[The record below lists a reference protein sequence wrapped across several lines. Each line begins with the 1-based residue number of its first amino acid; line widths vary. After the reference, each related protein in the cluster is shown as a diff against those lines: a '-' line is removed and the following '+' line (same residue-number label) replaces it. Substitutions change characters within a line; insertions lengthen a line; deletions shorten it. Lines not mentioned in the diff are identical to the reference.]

1 MSEKKSCFVVTPI
14 GDENTAIRRHIDGI
28 IDQAIIPAI
37 GDEFEIKVAHRE
49 YEIGSINDRVIQN
62 VYDSDLVV
70 ANLTGLNPN
79 VMFEIA
85 IRYSFGKPA
94 IVIAEKGTKLPF
106 DIVDENTIFY
116 INDPAGAAELKDN
129 IKRFVQRIDWTKCEY
144 GPVFSAIKNAAVI
157 NHIESG
163 ISDTDNKN
171 AFSFLVEKISDLEAE
186 IKGMKADEYTKKY
199 IYNKTKLDIISGE
212 MDSMID
218 ALERKSGK
226 VSKEALKIATEKYI
240 LDYCDRF
247 EIEDINIMKGILRIL
262 MEKRDSI
269 SNESKEL
276 ILEVI
281 SDL

>member
-28 IDQAIIPAI
+28 IDQAIVPAI

-49 YEIGSINDRVIQN
+49 YEIGSINDRVIQSVCN
-62 VYDSDLVV
+62 SDLVI

-116 INDPAGAAELKDN
+116 INDPAGAAELKEN
-129 IKRFVQRIDWTKCEY
+129 IKRFVKKIDWTKCEY

-163 ISDTDNKN
+163 ISDKDNKN
-171 AFSFLVEKISDLEAE
+171 AFSFLVEKMSDLEAE
-186 IKGMKADEYTKKY
+186 IKGMKADEYAKKY

-212 MDSMID
+212 MDSMIN

-226 VSKEALKIATEKYI
+226 VPKEVLKMATEKYI
-240 LDYCDRF
+240 RNYCDRF
-247 EIEDINIMKGILRIL
+247 EIEDINIMKGLLKIL

-276 ILEVI
+276 VFEVI

>member
-1 MSEKKSCFVVTPI
+1 MSEKKSCFVITPI

-37 GDEFEIKVAHRE
+37 GDEFEIKVSHRE

-116 INDPAGAAELKDN
+116 INDPAGAAELKEN
-129 IKRFVQRIDWTKCEY
+129 IKKFVQKIDWSKCEY
-144 GPVFSAIKNAAVI
+144 GPVFAAIKNAAVI

-163 ISDTDNKN
+163 ISDNDNKN
-171 AFSFLVEKISDLEAE
+171 AFSFLAEKMSDLEAE
-186 IKGMKADEYTKKY
+186 IRELKVNKYNNEWGEKPIISSLNFFQQLKNSADHLSREDLEIALKKY
-199 IYNKTKLDIISGE
+199 LYDASRNTNIDIYNLQRDLINMTVNDQTMPNRLKKNILDI
-212 MDSMID
+212 
-218 ALERKSGK
+218 
-226 VSKEALKIATEKYI
+226 LK
-240 LDYCDRF
+240 
-247 EIEDINIMKGILRIL
+247 G
-262 MEKRDSI
+262 
-269 SNESKEL
+269 
-276 ILEVI
+276 VI
-281 SDL
+281 I

>member
-14 GDENTAIRRHIDGI
+14 GDENTAIRRHIGGI

-37 GDEFEIKVAHRE
+37 GGEFEIKVAHRE

-116 INDPAGAAELKDN
+116 INDPTGAAELKEN
-129 IKRFVQRIDWTKCEY
+129 VKKFVEKIDWTKCEY
-144 GPVFSAIKNAAVI
+144 GPVFSAIKNIAVI
-157 NHIESG
+157 NNIETG
-163 ISDTDNKN
+163 IQDKDSRN
-171 AFSFLVEKISDLEAE
+171 AFSFIAKKIDDLEKE
-186 IKGMKADEYTKKY
+186 IRKNYEFRRSIDRHSPVLLSDYKVYDDFSDYFKDYLM
-199 IYNKTKLDIISGE
+199 NKD
-212 MDSMID
+212 
-218 ALERKSGK
+218 
-226 VSKEALKIATEKYI
+226 
-240 LDYCDRF
+240 
-247 EIEDINIMKGILRIL
+247 
-262 MEKRDSI
+262 
-269 SNESKEL
+269 
-276 ILEVI
+276 ILEPMKI
-281 SDL
+281 KYEKPDKGELKSDDL